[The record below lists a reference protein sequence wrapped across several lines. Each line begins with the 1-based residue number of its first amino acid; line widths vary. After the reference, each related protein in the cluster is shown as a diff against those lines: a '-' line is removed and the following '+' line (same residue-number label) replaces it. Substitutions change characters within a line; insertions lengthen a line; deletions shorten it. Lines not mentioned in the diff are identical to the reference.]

1 MIDAVSEASAQA
13 AARSLSGD
21 FSRRIHAVGS
31 LLDEARALTE
41 AQLDFPEEELDDLM
55 ADEIIQRMATA
66 ASRIDELLKT
76 ARKGAVLAEGLTVA
90 LVGAPNVGKSSLLNA
105 LAGEEIAIVTDIAGT
120 TRDRIEHWTA
130 FNGVPLR
137 IVDTAGLRDTTDVV
151 ESKGIERSLQALKEA
166 DIVLALSDA
175 SGRVAD
181 DGDALKRVEETV
193 RSGTP
198 VLHIA
203 NKCDLASESVLNEL
217 QTKGAIAIS
226 AKTGAGLEELK
237 SRVLDLSDMAGGTEE
252 VFLARERH
260 LECLRCAGLHIRKAL
275 EIADSGFGMM
285 ELLAEELRLAGRS
298 LGEILGEMDAEGLL
312 DIIFSRFCIGK

>member
-1 MIDAVSEASAQA
+1 M
-13 AARSLSGD
+13 
-21 FSRRIHAVGS
+21 
-31 LLDEARALTE
+31 
-41 AQLDFPEEELDDLM
+41 
-55 ADEIIQRMATA
+55 EIIQ
-66 ASRIDELLKT
+66 K
-76 ARKGAVLAEGLTVA
+76 EGLN
-90 LVGAPNVGKSSLLNA
+90 P
-105 LAGEEIAIVTDIAGT
+105 EIAIVTDIAGT

-260 LECLRCAGLHIRKAL
+260 LECLRRPSHPQSPGDCRQRLRYDGAPCRRAAPCWPFPWRNPWGDGCGRTPRHHLQPILHRQV
-275 EIADSGFGMM
+275 SQ
-285 ELLAEELRLAGRS
+285 RLW
-298 LGEILGEMDAEGLL
+298 I
-312 DIIFSRFCIGK
+312 